1 MLVLLGFFSL
11 VSCLLDDV
19 VVVYLFGCLFGVG
32 VCFLWVLWTVWR
44 CVLVVFVVF
53 GGFGFVVVVGCCCV
67 IVFVCLGTW
76 FVAYCCVIGGLLLVF
91 GCGGGYL

>member
-32 VCFLWVLWTVWR
+32 VCFLWVLWPVWR
-44 CVLVVFVVF
+44 CVLVVFVVLVVLDLLLWWLLLCNCICLF
-53 GGFGFVVVVGCCCV
+53 GYLVCCV
-67 IVFVCLGTW
+67 LLCDWW
-76 FVAYCCVIGGLLLVF
+76 FTACVWG
-91 GCGGGYL
+91 GGGYL

>member
-1 MLVLLGFFSL
+1 M
-11 VSCLLDDV
+11 
-19 VVVYLFGCLFGVG
+19 VVYLVWVFVFCGIVGCLAMCVG
-32 VCFLWVLWTVWR
+32 GFCG
-44 CVLVVFVVF
+44 F

-91 GCGGGYL
+91 GRGGGYL